1 MFHVEQ
7 WSGSGAGWGWLGSMF
22 HVEQAGLS
30 VILKRIRT
38 FPQGLKPTV
47 FCGVCGTDESVPFQS
62 FARM

>member
-1 MFHVEQ
+1 
-7 WSGSGAGWGWLGSMF
+7 MF